1 MNTGHIP
8 LLILIAHASLLAQSG
23 RVADTP
29 KNGPARPGA
38 ISKIT
43 IPPEPVTP
51 SGFDFGAL
59 SEQGKINQYRI
70 EKLEDSVGKLESVI
84 DRVKGA
90 WLALVGVVAVVVAA
104 CAFVLKAFGRYA
116 FKAFAE
122 CVALAL
128 HEYYGREKLAGP
140 GDVPPVPPHGP

>member
-1 MNTGHIP
+1 
-8 LLILIAHASLLAQSG
+8 
-23 RVADTP
+23 
-29 KNGPARPGA
+29 
-38 ISKIT
+38 
-43 IPPEPVTP
+43 
-51 SGFDFGAL
+51 
-59 SEQGKINQYRI
+59 
-70 EKLEDSVGKLESVI
+70 VI

-104 CAFVLKAFGRYA
+104 CAFVLKALGRYA